1 MKRVLGQGLDALF
14 GGSAAEEKLSEET
27 LNDVRMIKTSL
38 IEPRRDQPRKNFDR
52 EQLQALA
59 NSISEHGV
67 IQPIIVVE
75 GQNGYYSIIAG
86 ERRWRASKL
95 AGLSEMP
102 AIVRTYDEL
111 QIAEVALI
119 ENLQREDLNP
129 IEEAESL
136 RNFYIK
142 VEREAAGYKTLM
154 EKFGMTQDA
163 VSERVGKSRSNI
175 ANMLRLLSLED
186 EIKEMLAQN
195 ELSMGHARALLS
207 LPEGEKRVQAAKRI
221 VSEGLNVRQAEEIGK
236 EMPASPK
243 KTRTAKESAYPD
255 VERTLSEKYGTKV
268 RIKGA
273 RKGKIEIEYYSE
285 DDLERITQIL
295 LNAN

>member
-1 MKRVLGQGLDALF
+1 MKRSLGQGLDALF
-14 GGSAAEEKLSEET
+14 SRSETVEK
-27 LNDVRMIKTSL
+27 DARDDIRMIKVSL

-75 GQNGYYSIIAG
+75 GENGYYSIIAG

-95 AGLSEMP
+95 ANLSEIP

-129 IEEAESL
+129 IEEAL
-136 RNFYIK
+136 
-142 VEREAAGYKTLM
+142 GYKTLM
-154 EKFGMTQDA
+154 DKFSMTQDK

-186 EIKEMLAQN
+186 EIKDMLA
-195 ELSMGHARALLS
+195 EGKLTMGHARALLS
-207 LPEGEKRVQAAKRI
+207 LPEGAKRVDAARRI
-221 VSEGLNVRQAEEIGK
+221 VNEGLNVRQAEALGK
-236 EMPASPK
+236 EEPPK
-243 KTRTAKESAYPD
+243 PKRSRNSKISAYPD
-255 VERTLSEKYGTKV
+255 VERMLSEKYGAKV
-268 RIKGA
+268 RIKGI
-273 RKGKIEIEYYSE
+273 RKGKIEIEYYSVA
-285 DDLERITQIL
+285 DLTRIVDIL
-295 LNAN
+295 N

>member
-14 GGSAAEEKLSEET
+14 SKSDPTQDDAQKEQGE
-27 LNDVRMIKTSL
+27 VRMIRTSL

-67 IQPIIVVE
+67 IQPIIVTE
-75 GQNGYYSIIAG
+75 GENGYYSIIAG

-95 AGLSEMP
+95 ANLLEIP

-129 IEEAESL
+129 IEEAL
-136 RNFYIK
+136 
-142 VEREAAGYKTLM
+142 GYKTLM
-154 EKFGMTQDA
+154 EKFSMTQDK
-163 VSERVGKSRSNI
+163 VSERVGKSRSNV

-186 EIKEMLAQN
+186 EIKDLLAQN
-195 ELSMGHARALLS
+195 ALTMGHARALLS
-207 LPEGEKRVQAAKRI
+207 LPEGKNRIEAAKKI
-221 VSEGLNVRQAEEIGK
+221 VTQGLSVRQAEALKNEEPVSRK
-236 EMPASPK
+236 VPTTSK
-243 KTRTAKESAYPD
+243 VSAYED
-255 VERTLSEKYGTKV
+255 VERTLSQKFGTKV
-268 RIKGA
+268 RIKGIK
-273 RKGKIEIEYYSE
+273 KGKIELEFYSVA
-285 DDLERITQIL
+285 DLTRIVDL
-295 LNAN
+295 LD

>member
-1 MKRVLGQGLDALF
+1 MKRVLGQGLDTLF
-14 GGSAAEEKLSEET
+14 GVTSRNENSSETEGT
-27 LNDVRMIKTSL
+27 SEVRMIKTSL

-95 AGLSEMP
+95 AGLTEMP

-129 IEEAESL
+129 IEEAM
-136 RNFYIK
+136 
-142 VEREAAGYKTLM
+142 GYKTLM
-154 EKFGMTQDA
+154 EKFSMTQDK

-186 EIKEMLAQN
+186 EIKEMLAEN
-195 ELSMGHARALLS
+195 KLSMGHARALLS
-207 LPEGEKRVQAAKRI
+207 LPAGKERVQAAKRI
-221 VSEGLNVRQAEEIGK
+221 ISEGLNVRQAENLGK
-236 EMPASPK
+236 EMPK
-243 KTRTAKESAYPD
+243 KTEKLKKGKESVYPD
-255 VERTLSEKYGTKV
+255 VERTLSQKYGTKV
-268 RIKGA
+268 KIKGN
-273 RKGKIEIEYYSE
+273 RKGKVELEFYSVA
-285 DDLERITQIL
+285 DLTRLVDL
-295 LNAN
+295 LS

>member
-1 MKRVLGQGLDALF
+1 MKRVLGQGLDTLF
-14 GGSAAEEKLSEET
+14 GVTSRNENSSETEGT
-27 LNDVRMIKTSL
+27 SEVRMIKTSL

-95 AGLSEMP
+95 AGLTEMP

-129 IEEAESL
+129 IEEAM
-136 RNFYIK
+136 
-142 VEREAAGYKTLM
+142 GYKTLM
-154 EKFGMTQDA
+154 EKFSMTQDK

-186 EIKEMLAQN
+186 EIKEMLAEN
-195 ELSMGHARALLS
+195 KLSMGHARALLS
-207 LPEGEKRVQAAKRI
+207 LPEGKERVQAAKRI
-221 VSEGLNVRQAEEIGK
+221 ISEGLNVRQAESLGK
-236 EMPASPK
+236 EMPK
-243 KTRTAKESAYPD
+243 KSEKHKKGKESLYPD
-255 VERTLSEKYGTKV
+255 VERTLSQKYGTKV
-268 RIKGA
+268 KIKGN
-273 RKGKIEIEYYSE
+273 RKGKVEIEFYSVA
-285 DDLERITQIL
+285 DLTRLVDL
-295 LNAN
+295 LS

>member
-14 GGSAAEEKLSEET
+14 SKTDIEESLSPET
-27 LNDVRMIKTSL
+27 RQGEVKMIKTSL

-95 AGLSEMP
+95 AGLSEIP

-129 IEEAESL
+129 IEEAL
-136 RNFYIK
+136 
-142 VEREAAGYKTLM
+142 GYKTLM
-154 EKFGMTQDA
+154 EKFSMTQDK

-186 EIKEMLAQN
+186 DIKEMLAEN
-195 ELSMGHARALLS
+195 KLSMGHARALLS
-207 LPEGEKRVQAAKRI
+207 LPEGKGRIEAARRI
-221 VSEGLNVRQAEEIGK
+221 ISEGLNVRQAEDLGK
-236 EMPASPK
+236 KMPASPK
-243 KTRTAKESAYPD
+243 KPREKKEGIYPD
-255 VERTLSEKYGTKV
+255 VERTLSQKYGTKV
-268 RIKGA
+268 RIKGN
-273 RKGKIEIEYYSE
+273 RKGKIEIEFYSVA
-285 DDLERITQIL
+285 DLTRIVDL
-295 LNAN
+295 LD

>member
-14 GGSAAEEKLSEET
+14 SKSELPEDAAEKEQGE
-27 LNDVRMIKTSL
+27 VRMIRTSL

-52 EQLQALA
+52 EMLQALA

-67 IQPIIVVE
+67 IQPIIVTE
-75 GQNGYYSIIAG
+75 GKNGYYSIIAG

-95 AGLSEMP
+95 ANLTEIP
-102 AIVRTYDEL
+102 AIVRTYDEM

-129 IEEAESL
+129 IEEAL
-136 RNFYIK
+136 
-142 VEREAAGYKTLM
+142 GYKTLM
-154 EKFGMTQDA
+154 DRFSMTQDK

-195 ELSMGHARALLS
+195 TLTMGHARALLS
-207 LPEGEKRVQAAKRI
+207 LPEGKSRIEAARKI
-221 VSEGLNVRQAEEIGK
+221 VAEGLNVRQAEALKNE
-236 EMPASPK
+236 ATAPK
-243 KTRTAKESAYPD
+243 KTPRASKVSAYTD
-255 VERTLSEKYGTKV
+255 VERNLSQKFGTKV
-268 RIKGA
+268 RIKGVK
-273 RKGKIEIEYYSE
+273 KGKIELEFYSVA
-285 DDLERITQIL
+285 DLTRIVDL
-295 LNAN
+295 LD

>member
-14 GGSAAEEKLSEET
+14 SKTDIEDKELAETRQDE
-27 LNDVRMIKTSL
+27 VRMIKTSL

-59 NSISEHGV
+59 NSITEHGV

-129 IEEAESL
+129 IEEAL
-136 RNFYIK
+136 
-142 VEREAAGYKTLM
+142 GYKTLM
-154 EKFGMTQDA
+154 ERFSMTQDK

-186 EIKEMLAQN
+186 EIKEMLAEN
-195 ELSMGHARALLS
+195 KLSMGHARALLS
-207 LPEGEKRVQAAKRI
+207 LPEGKSRVDAAKRI
-221 VSEGLNVRQAEEIGK
+221 IAEGLNVRQAEELGK

-243 KTRTAKESAYPD
+243 KTRGTKESAYPD
-255 VERTLSEKYGTKV
+255 VERILSQKYGTKV
-268 RIKGA
+268 RIKGS
-273 RKGKIEIEYYSE
+273 RKGKIEIEFYSVK
-285 DDLERITQIL
+285 DLTRIVDIL
-295 LNAN
+295 N

>member
-14 GGSAAEEKLSEET
+14 SKSGSIDEDTQKEKGE
-27 LNDVRMIKTSL
+27 VKMIRTSL

-67 IQPIIVVE
+67 IQPIIVTE
-75 GQNGYYSIIAG
+75 GENGYYSIIAG

-95 AGLSEMP
+95 ANLLEIP

-129 IEEAESL
+129 IEEAL
-136 RNFYIK
+136 
-142 VEREAAGYKTLM
+142 GYKTLM
-154 EKFGMTQDA
+154 EKFSMTQDK
-163 VSERVGKSRSNI
+163 VSERVGKSRSNV

-186 EIKEMLAQN
+186 EIKQLLAQN
-195 ELSMGHARALLS
+195 ALTMGHARALLS
-207 LPEGEKRVQAAKRI
+207 LPEGKGRIEAAKKI
-221 VSEGLNVRQAEEIGK
+221 VTQGLSVRQAEALKNE
-236 EMPASPK
+236 EPVPK
-243 KTRTAKESAYPD
+243 KTPAPSKVSTYED
-255 VERTLSEKYGTKV
+255 VERNLSQKFGTKV
-268 RIKGA
+268 RIKGVK
-273 RKGKIEIEYYSE
+273 KGKIELEFYSVA
-285 DDLERITQIL
+285 DLTRIVDL
-295 LNAN
+295 LD

>member
-14 GGSAAEEKLSEET
+14 SKSGSIDEDTQKEQGE
-27 LNDVRMIKTSL
+27 VRMIRTSL

-67 IQPIIVVE
+67 IQPIIVTE
-75 GQNGYYSIIAG
+75 GENGYYSIIAG

-95 AGLSEMP
+95 ANLLEIP

-129 IEEAESL
+129 IEEAL
-136 RNFYIK
+136 
-142 VEREAAGYKTLM
+142 GYKTLM
-154 EKFGMTQDA
+154 EKFSMTQDK
-163 VSERVGKSRSNI
+163 VSERVGKSRSNV

-186 EIKEMLAQN
+186 EIKQLLAQN
-195 ELSMGHARALLS
+195 ALTMGHARALLS
-207 LPEGEKRVQAAKRI
+207 LPEGKGRIEAAKKI
-221 VSEGLNVRQAEEIGK
+221 VTQGLSVRQAEALKNE
-236 EMPASPK
+236 EPVPK
-243 KTRTAKESAYPD
+243 KTPAPSKVSAYED
-255 VERTLSEKYGTKV
+255 VERNLSQKFGTKV
-268 RIKGA
+268 RIKGVK
-273 RKGKIEIEYYSE
+273 KGKIELEFYSVA
-285 DDLERITQIL
+285 DLTRIVDL
-295 LNAN
+295 LD

>member
-14 GGSAAEEKLSEET
+14 SKSGSIDEDTQKEQGEVK
-27 LNDVRMIKTSL
+27 MIRTSL

-67 IQPIIVVE
+67 IQPIIVTE
-75 GQNGYYSIIAG
+75 GENGYYSIIAG

-95 AGLSEMP
+95 ANLLEIP

-129 IEEAESL
+129 IEEAL
-136 RNFYIK
+136 
-142 VEREAAGYKTLM
+142 GYKTLM
-154 EKFGMTQDA
+154 EKFSMTQDK
-163 VSERVGKSRSNI
+163 VSERVGKSRSNV

-186 EIKEMLAQN
+186 EIKQLLAQN
-195 ELSMGHARALLS
+195 ALTMGHARALLS
-207 LPEGEKRVQAAKRI
+207 LPEGKGRIEAAKKI
-221 VSEGLNVRQAEEIGK
+221 VTQGLSVRQAEALKNE
-236 EMPASPK
+236 EPVPK
-243 KTRTAKESAYPD
+243 KTPAPSKVSTYED
-255 VERTLSEKYGTKV
+255 VERNLSQKFGTKV
-268 RIKGA
+268 RIKGVK
-273 RKGKIEIEYYSE
+273 KGKIELEFYSVA
-285 DDLERITQIL
+285 DLTRIVDL
-295 LNAN
+295 LD

>member
-14 GGSAAEEKLSEET
+14 SKSDPTQDDAQKEQGE
-27 LNDVRMIKTSL
+27 VRMIRTSL

-67 IQPIIVVE
+67 IQPIIVTE
-75 GQNGYYSIIAG
+75 GENGYYSIIAG

-95 AGLSEMP
+95 ANLLEIP

-129 IEEAESL
+129 IEEAL
-136 RNFYIK
+136 
-142 VEREAAGYKTLM
+142 GYKTLM
-154 EKFGMTQDA
+154 EKFSMTQDK
-163 VSERVGKSRSNI
+163 VSERVGKSRSNV

-186 EIKEMLAQN
+186 EIKDLLAQN
-195 ELSMGHARALLS
+195 ALTMGHARALLS
-207 LPEGEKRVQAAKRI
+207 LPEGKNRIEAAKKI
-221 VSEGLNVRQAEEIGK
+221 VTQGLSVRQAEALKNEEPVSRK
-236 EMPASPK
+236 VPTTSK
-243 KTRTAKESAYPD
+243 VSAYED
-255 VERTLSEKYGTKV
+255 VERNLSQKFGTKV
-268 RIKGA
+268 RIKGVK
-273 RKGKIEIEYYSE
+273 KGKIELEFYSVA
-285 DDLERITQIL
+285 DLTRIVDL
-295 LNAN
+295 LD

>member
-111 QIAEVALI
+111 QIAEVALV

-129 IEEAESL
+129 IEEAM
-136 RNFYIK
+136 
-142 VEREAAGYKTLM
+142 GYKTLM
-154 EKFGMTQDA
+154 DKFSMTQDR

-175 ANMLRLLSLED
+175 ANMLRLLALED
-186 EIKEMLAQN
+186 EIKEMLQEN
-195 ELSMGHARALLS
+195 KLTMGHARALLS
-207 LPEGEKRVQAAKRI
+207 LPSGNERVEAARKI
-221 VSEGLNVRQAEEIGK
+221 LSEGLNVRQVESLGK
-236 EMPASPK
+236 EKKKGAAPK
-243 KTRTAKESAYPD
+243 EKKEGVYPD

-268 RIKGA
+268 RIKGN
-273 RKGKIEIEYYSE
+273 RKGKIEIEFYSVA
-285 DDLERITQIL
+285 DLTRIVDL
-295 LNAN
+295 L

>member
-1 MKRVLGQGLDALF
+1 MKRVLGQGLDTLF
-14 GGSAAEEKLSEET
+14 GVTGRNENFSETEGT
-27 LNDVRMIKTSL
+27 SEVRVIKTSL

-95 AGLSEMP
+95 AGLTEMP

-129 IEEAESL
+129 IEEAM
-136 RNFYIK
+136 
-142 VEREAAGYKTLM
+142 GYKTLM
-154 EKFGMTQDA
+154 EKFSMTQDK

-186 EIKEMLAQN
+186 EIKEMLAEN
-195 ELSMGHARALLS
+195 KLSMGHARALLS
-207 LPEGEKRVQAAKRI
+207 LPEGKERVQAAKRI
-221 VSEGLNVRQAEEIGK
+221 ISEGLNVRQAESLGK
-236 EMPASPK
+236 EMPK
-243 KTRTAKESAYPD
+243 KSEKHKKGKESLYPD
-255 VERTLSEKYGTKV
+255 VERTLSQKYGTKV
-268 RIKGA
+268 KIKGN
-273 RKGKIEIEYYSE
+273 RKGKVELEFYSVA
-285 DDLERITQIL
+285 DLTRLVDL
-295 LNAN
+295 LS

>member
-1 MKRVLGQGLDALF
+1 MKRSLGQGLDALF
-14 GGSAAEEKLSEET
+14 SKTDTVSSEKEAQG
-27 LNDVRMIKTSL
+27 DVKMIKTSL

-75 GQNGYYSIIAG
+75 GENGYYSIIAG

-95 AGLSEMP
+95 ANLPEIP

-111 QIAEVALI
+111 QIAEIALI

-129 IEEAESL
+129 IEEAL
-136 RNFYIK
+136 
-142 VEREAAGYKTLM
+142 GYKTLM
-154 EKFGMTQDA
+154 DKFSMTQDR

-186 EIKEMLAQN
+186 EIKELLAQGK
-195 ELSMGHARALLS
+195 LTMGHARALLA
-207 LPEGEKRVQAAKRI
+207 LPEGAKRVEAAKKI
-221 VSEGLNVRQAEEIGK
+221 VSEGLNVRQAEALGK
-236 EMPASPK
+236 EEPPKPK
-243 KTRTAKESAYPD
+243 KSRSGKVSAYPD
-255 VERTLSEKYGTKV
+255 VERMLSEKYGAKV
-268 RIKGA
+268 RIKGI
-273 RKGKIEIEYYSE
+273 RKGKIEIEYYSVA
-285 DDLERITQIL
+285 DLTRIVDIL
-295 LNAN
+295 N

>member
-1 MKRVLGQGLDALF
+1 MKRVLGQGLDTLF
-14 GGSAAEEKLSEET
+14 GVTSRNETSSETEGT
-27 LNDVRMIKTSL
+27 SEVRVIKTSL

-95 AGLSEMP
+95 AGLTEMP

-129 IEEAESL
+129 IEEAM
-136 RNFYIK
+136 
-142 VEREAAGYKTLM
+142 GYKTLM
-154 EKFGMTQDA
+154 EKFSMTQDK

-186 EIKEMLAQN
+186 EIKEMLAEN
-195 ELSMGHARALLS
+195 KLSMGHARALLS
-207 LPEGEKRVQAAKRI
+207 LPEGKERVQAAKRI
-221 VSEGLNVRQAEEIGK
+221 ISEGLNVRQAESLGKGMPKKPEKHKKGK
-236 EMPASPK
+236 ESL
-243 KTRTAKESAYPD
+243 YPD
-255 VERTLSEKYGTKV
+255 VERTLSQKYGTKGK
-268 RIKGA
+268 IKGN
-273 RKGKIEIEYYSE
+273 RKGKVELEFYSVA
-285 DDLERITQIL
+285 DLTRLVDL
-295 LNAN
+295 LS

>member
-1 MKRVLGQGLDALF
+1 MKRVLGQGLDTLF
-14 GGSAAEEKLSEET
+14 GVTSRSEASSET
-27 LNDVRMIKTSL
+27 EGTSEVRLIKTSL

-95 AGLSEMP
+95 AGLTEMP

-129 IEEAESL
+129 IEEAM
-136 RNFYIK
+136 
-142 VEREAAGYKTLM
+142 GYKTLM
-154 EKFGMTQDA
+154 EKFSMTQDK

-186 EIKEMLAQN
+186 EIKEMLAEN
-195 ELSMGHARALLS
+195 KLSMGHARALLS
-207 LPEGEKRVQAAKRI
+207 LPAGKERVGAAKRI
-221 VSEGLNVRQAEEIGK
+221 ISEGLNVRQAENLGK
-236 EMPASPK
+236 EMPK
-243 KTRTAKESAYPD
+243 KPEKLKKVKESIYPD
-255 VERTLSEKYGTKV
+255 VERTLSQKYGTKV
-268 RIKGA
+268 KIKGN
-273 RKGKIEIEYYSE
+273 RKGKVEIEFYSVA
-285 DDLERITQIL
+285 DLTRLVDL
-295 LNAN
+295 LS